1 MQIAPFFSCNIL
13 TGISIYAIISIVMKI
28 RDRLIERRKYIR
40 LKTPVSVTYTISD
53 TGIVYSSITK
63 DMSADGL
70 RLEAKAR
77 DLKEGSALEL
87 KLGLYGTNN
96 PVHAKG
102 KVVWI
107 KQLSLEDGA
116 PCDVGIELTE
126 IEEDNKNTFLK
137 FLCDLIY
144 NLPKESEN
152 V

>member
-1 MQIAPFFSCNIL
+1 
-13 TGISIYAIISIVMKI
+13 MKM

-40 LKTPVSVTYTISD
+40 LKTPVSVTYTVSN
-53 TGIVYSSITK
+53 TGIVHSCVTK

-70 RLEAKAR
+70 RLETNAR
-77 DLKEGSALEL
+77 DIEKGSVLEL
-87 KLGLYGTNN
+87 KMELYGANN

-102 KVVWI
+102 KVVWM

-116 PCDVGIELTE
+116 PCDIGIELIE

-144 NLPKESEN
+144 NLPKENEN